1 MNKLLFLFLA
11 YTFIWTALFIF
22 LLSIA
27 RKLTLM
33 QKQIKQLKQNTGN

>member
-27 RKLTLM
+27 RKLSLM
-33 QKQIKQLKQNTGN
+33 QKQVKQLKKNMIN